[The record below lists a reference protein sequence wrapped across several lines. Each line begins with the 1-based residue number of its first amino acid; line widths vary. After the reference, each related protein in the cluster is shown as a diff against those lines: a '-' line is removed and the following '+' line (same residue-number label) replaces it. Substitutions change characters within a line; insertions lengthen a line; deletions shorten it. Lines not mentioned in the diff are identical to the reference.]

1 MALLFFNGFNL
12 LFDFWTD
19 YSDYHDKV
27 RREAVCEE
35 RGGRV
40 RDEKAK
46 LRGYLIMLSHT
57 I

>member
-46 LRGYLIMLSHT
+46 LRGY
-57 I
+57 